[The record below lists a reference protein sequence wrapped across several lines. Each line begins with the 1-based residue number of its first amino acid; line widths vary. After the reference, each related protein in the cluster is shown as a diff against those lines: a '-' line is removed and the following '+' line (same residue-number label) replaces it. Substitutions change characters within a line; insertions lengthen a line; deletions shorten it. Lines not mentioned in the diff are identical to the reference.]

1 MLSKTMIDIK
11 LTKNTDVITG
21 PKNLEYQKKLSNKGH
36 NKRDRMKRNVKDK
49 SQKTWNLQDNYR

>member
-36 NKRDRMKRNVKDK
+36 IKRVMQSYMKQNE
-49 SQKTWNLQDNYR
+49 